1 MGLAISISQIEPF
14 VPPVL
19 TIIGSFV
26 LFHYSQRYSLQKG
39 MSDIIG
45 AIIAKTKMEFIK
57 GEIKNVLQIKEDV
70 EFIKFTLQ
78 FIYFIISFLTKI
90 YYFPQK
96 INISSS
102 TYAIATFVGALS
114 SYAFI
119 YFLVFLIFF
128 NVCFIILSFLDL
140 KMKKARRRNYLLYI
154 LYISSY
160 STTSDL
166 RWGSIFY
173 LSFYSYFYVTLFKL
187 NINSIPFALD
197 TFLIFYL
204 FILIPSA
211 FPMLERLL
219 LDLIADSDKRIFT
232 NTESLIFNDASDR
245 PKIRVQVGSTLYEGK
260 VKKIDKNLVIVS
272 VDKELKEHEIHIRWE
287 AIQAFEVIELKQNS
301 MEKLYFM

>member
-45 AIIAKTKMEFIK
+45 VIIAKTKMEFRK

-70 EFIKFTLQ
+70 EFIKFLVQ
-78 FIYFIISFLTKI
+78 FIFFIIIFLTKI

-96 INISSS
+96 INISSP

-114 SYAFI
+114 SYASI
-119 YFLVFLIFF
+119 YFLVFFVFF
-128 NVCFIILSFLDL
+128 SVCFVILSFLDL

-173 LSFYSYFYVTLFKL
+173 LSFYSYFYVMLFKL

-204 FILIPSA
+204 FILMPIA
-211 FPMLERLL
+211 FPILERLL
-219 LDLIADSDKRIFT
+219 YSTTNSFSYKRILV
-232 NTESLIFNDASDR
+232 NTESLIFNNASDK
-245 PKIRVQVGSTLYEGK
+245 PKIRVQVGSTFYEGK

-272 VDKELKEHEIHIRWE
+272 IDKQQFKKHEIHIRWE
-287 AIQAFEVIELKQNS
+287 AIQAFEVIEQ
-301 MEKLYFM
+301 